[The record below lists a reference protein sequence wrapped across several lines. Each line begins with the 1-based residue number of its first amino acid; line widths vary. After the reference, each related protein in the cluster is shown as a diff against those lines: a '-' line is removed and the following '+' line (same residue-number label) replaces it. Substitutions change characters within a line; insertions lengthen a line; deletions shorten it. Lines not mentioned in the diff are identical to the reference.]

1 LKLPRRWVLQFA
13 LLGAWLAPALLLGWW
28 FGSPGWWLVGALA
41 LYLASALRHIYIIDR
56 ALEGRRH
63 FPMLETRGLWAEMYA
78 RVEKLRGKSRNRK
91 RRYHRLLR
99 AVRESTSA
107 LNDAGIILNA
117 AHEMLWF
124 NRAATRLLGLEPA
137 ADIGQRIDNFL
148 RHPDFVRYLND
159 PQGDTLII
167 PGIVQGVGQLAVQ
180 LIPYGKAQ
188 SLVIIR
194 DATREAMLERTRRNL
209 LANASHE
216 LRSPLTVIGGYLDAL
231 ANDPEAPDAWT
242 APIAEMQRQADRMT
256 RILRDLLEL
265 TRLESAVPE
274 AAYGFVDVA
283 SVLKPVLAE
292 LGAGKDAPV
301 LELHLET
308 DAALLGS
315 EAEIHSICYNLISN
329 AVRFT
334 ASDGKVD
341 VTWRRED
348 AGAELIVHDTGIGV
362 PEELIPRITE
372 RFYRVDPGR
381 SRETGGTGLGLAI
394 VKHALQRHQGT
405 LRIDS
410 EVGRGS
416 TFRCHF
422 PASRVAAR
430 GGEARAV
437 V

>member
-1 LKLPRRWVLQFA
+1 MPSRWVYQFA
-13 LLGAWLAPALLLGWW
+13 VLGVCLALALLLGWW
-28 FGSPGWWLVGALA
+28 FGSPGWWLAGALG
-41 LYLASALRHIYIIDR
+41 LYLASALRHVYIIDR

-78 RVEKLRGKSRNRK
+78 RVEKLRGKSRSRK

-107 LNDAGIILNA
+107 LTDAGIILNA
-117 AHEMLWF
+117 EHEILWF

-188 SLVIIR
+188 SLIIIR
-194 DATREAMLERTRRNL
+194 DVTREAMLERTRRDL
-209 LANASHE
+209 LANAAHE

-231 ANDPEAPDAWT
+231 ANDPEVPDAWP
-242 APIAEMQRQADRMT
+242 APISEMQRQAERMT
-256 RILRDLLEL
+256 GILRDLLEL

-274 AAYGFVDVA
+274 ARHDFVDVA
-283 SVLKPVLAE
+283 RILKPVLEE

-301 LELHLET
+301 VELHLET

-315 EAEIHSICYNLISN
+315 EAELHSICYNLISN

-348 AGAELIVHDTGIGV
+348 AGAELIVRDTGIGI

-394 VKHALQRHQGT
+394 VKHALQRHQAT
-405 LRIDS
+405 LTIDS

-416 TFRCHF
+416 TFSCHF